1 MTQLDALCAGIIVAD
16 HVCEPVDHV
25 PAPGELVVTDRMD
38 LLLGG
43 CAANVAVGLTK
54 LGRRAAVAGTV
65 GRDQFGRFARESLQA
80 AGVDV
85 RHVSESDCDTSGTL
99 IINTRGEDRRF
110 IHSLGANRDFS
121 GAELTADLVRSARVL
136 YLGGYC
142 LCDELTAD
150 NVAAAFRSA
159 REAGVTTV
167 LDVVLPRPGD
177 YWPRLRP
184 VLPWTDVFLPNND
197 EARLITGESEPVA
210 QAEQFRAAGA
220 RTVVITCG
228 SAGAVA
234 LSGPQ
239 EGSNSSLGQLGSA
252 ASRLRAGCYPVE
264 FRDGTGSG
272 DAFAAGFIHGLLS
285 GGHLRQCVEYG
296 SALGAS
302 CVRAAGA
309 TTGVFTADELS
320 AFLAAHT
327 LTVNET

>member
-25 PAPGELVVTDRMD
+25 PLPGELVVTERMD

-54 LGRRAAVAGTV
+54 LGRRTAVAGNV
-65 GRDQFGRFARESLQA
+65 GSDQFGRFARESLA
-80 AGVDV
+80 SAGVDV
-85 RHVSESDCDTSGTL
+85 QHVGESARDTSGTL

-110 IHSLGANRDFS
+110 IHSLGANRDFT
-121 GAELTADLVRSARVL
+121 GAELTAELVREARVL

-142 LCDELTAD
+142 LCDELAAD
-150 NVAAAFRSA
+150 NVAAAFRAA
-159 REAGVTTV
+159 REAGVATV

-184 VLPWTDVFLPNND
+184 VLPWTDVFLPNSD
-197 EARLITGESEPVA
+197 EARLITGESDAVV
-210 QAEQFRAAGA
+210 QAEHFRAAGA

-228 SAGAVA
+228 GAGSVA
-234 LSGPQ
+234 LSG
-239 EGSNSSLGQLGSA
+239 EA
-252 ASRLRAGCYPVE
+252 RLRAGCYPVE

-272 DAFAAGFIHGLLS
+272 DAFAAGFVHGLLS
-285 GGHLRQCVEYG
+285 GGDLRQCLIYG

-309 TTGVFTADELS
+309 TTGVFTAGELAS
-320 AFLAAHT
+320 FLEAHT
-327 LTVNET
+327 LAVSEG